1 MELIF
6 LGMNKD
12 RKATHRK
19 SYRNVHECMEALLG
33 REDLKKIHQL
43 GLWSAFTSLEQVKQF
58 ASQSRQERQAF
69 FARYERTL
77 GDSGQTKLADPEHQL
92 FDLPRGATAEQIR
105 QRYRELAL
113 AFHPDRRGGDQ
124 SLMQEIN
131 AAYQRLLQMAAIDE
145 EGT

>member
-1 MELIF
+1 
-6 LGMNKD
+6 MNKD

-33 REDLKKIHQL
+33 REDLKKINLL
-43 GLWSAFTSLEQVKQF
+43 GLWSAFATVEQVKQF
-58 ASQSRQERQAF
+58 AAQPRQERQAF

-77 GDSGQTKLADPEHQL
+77 GDADQARLADPDHQL
-92 FDLPRGATAEQIR
+92 FGLPQQATAEQIR

-131 AAYQRLLQMAAIDE
+131 AAYQRLLRVLAIHE
-145 EGT
+145 EDA